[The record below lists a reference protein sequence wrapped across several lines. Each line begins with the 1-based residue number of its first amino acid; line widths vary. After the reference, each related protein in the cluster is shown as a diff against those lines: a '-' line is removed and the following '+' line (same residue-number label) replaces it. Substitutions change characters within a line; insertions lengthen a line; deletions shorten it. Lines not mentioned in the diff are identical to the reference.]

1 MHHASC
7 ITSQGG
13 KRPLG
18 WRGPTEMNERSNR
31 DMGDNIE
38 VGPCVIRPV
47 QRFKF
52 QYPIF
57 NGLLPSP
64 PLVNVT
70 GDNRFLGTRPL
81 TPFESSNNFPPP
93 PSFSSVPPACH
104 TPMVNVLITTI
115 AISSIDFA
123 FPDRTRSYIYVHPVT
138 RLPHIA
144 WIHSNL
150 D

>member
-38 VGPCVIRPV
+38 VGPRVIRPV

-64 PLVNVT
+64 PLSMS
-70 GDNRFLGTRPL
+70 P
-81 TPFESSNNFPPP
+81 E
-93 PSFSSVPPACH
+93 
-104 TPMVNVLITTI
+104 TI
-115 AISSIDFA
+115 GF
-123 FPDRTRSYIYVHPVT
+123 
-138 RLPHIA
+138 
-144 WIHSNL
+144 
-150 D
+150 